1 MSTLKVNQM
10 GISSYPCSDVWI
22 PYSGTCMHMSISN
35 GICRNVWIKTIMWIS
50 WEHLVDDCGNS
61 LHISTKNIQLSNSN
75 EGVFCGQLF
84 YFFFASWLPCG
95 MASLKFY
102 LCLVSGSLP
111 LLLLQVLAVLF
122 DAPSGPLEFFSSCFS
137 ENRTTMTT
145 CRQVRKRKKSQVF
158 VNWKFEC
165 FCEHLVNLQEYP
177 INLFLGL
184 DVGYPLLDIGV
195 VVVVVCEFWGAQGAH
210 GQINGDCWL
219 EVPWYLMVFAC
230 IYTNFRRGSLRVGDL
245 KYIVHTAD
253 GCEILHQLR

>member
-22 PYSGTCMHMSISN
+22 PYSGICMYMSISN

-61 LHISTKNIQLSNSN
+61 LHISTKTFNCQTQMSQFFVANFF
-75 EGVFCGQLF
+75 V
-84 YFFFASWLPCG
+84 FFASWLPCG

-137 ENRTTMTT
+137 ENRTTMM
-145 CRQVRKRKKSQVF
+145 QAGKSRRSYRQVF
-158 VNWKFEC
+158 VNFQWAESLSVF
-165 FCEHLVNLQEYP
+165 VNILW
-177 INLFLGL
+177 IFRN
-184 DVGYPLLDIGV
+184 IG
-195 VVVVVCEFWGAQGAH
+195 
-210 GQINGDCWL
+210 IS
-219 EVPWYLMVFAC
+219 Y
-230 IYTNFRRGSLRVGDL
+230 
-245 KYIVHTAD
+245 
-253 GCEILHQLR
+253 